1 MSNEIIPH
9 TAEEKE
15 RMTDALAHA
24 LRDIEKNNAQ
34 AVPTIAANY
43 GIDPDTLLETLA
55 TDAGM
60 GAALAR
66 AEQLR
71 QSGELLK
78 LQSLSLVEKLV
89 DQAEDMAN
97 AGQITPSM
105 LPKLMD
111 TMFKLS
117 GLAEERAARLRAQT
131 EDDTPK
137 AAIHIL
143 YGDEPEPI
151 DPKGNKYRIVIRLPN
166 AQREAGDIIDV
177 TPSEGEGGSDGA

>member
-1 MSNEIIPH
+1 MSNVIIPH

-15 RMTDALAHA
+15 RMTDALA
-24 LRDIEKNNAQ
+24 LVLDNPNNAE
-34 AVPTIAANY
+34 AIAANY
-43 GIDPDTLLETLA
+43 GIDPESLLELLA
-55 TDAGM
+55 TEEGM
-60 GAALAR
+60 RAALVR
-66 AEQLR
+66 AE
-71 QSGELLK
+71 ELLK
-78 LQSLSLVEKLV
+78 RKTIPLLERLA
-89 DQAEDMAN
+89 DQIGDMID
-97 AGQITPSM
+97 AGQISPTAA
-105 LPKLMD
+105 PKVAETL
-111 TMFKLS
+111 FKLS

-177 TPSEGEGGSDGA
+177 TPTEGEGGSDGA

>member
-1 MSNEIIPH
+1 MSNAIIPH
-9 TAEEKE
+9 TADEKE
-15 RMTDALAHA
+15 RLITVLALV
-24 LRDIEKNNAQ
+24 LDNPNNAE
-34 AVPTIAANY
+34 AIAASH
-43 GIDPDTLLETLA
+43 GTDPETVLETLA
-55 TDAGM
+55 TEEGM
-60 GAALAR
+60 RAALVR
-66 AEQLR
+66 AEELR
-71 QSGELLK
+71 QDGELLK
-78 LQSLSLVEKLV
+78 RKTIPLLERLV

-97 AGQITPSM
+97 AGQITPGM

-143 YGDEPEPI
+143 YGDEPEPS

-166 AQREAGDIIDV
+166 AQREAGEIIDV
-177 TPSEGEGGSDGA
+177 TPTEGEGGGGGT

>member
-1 MSNEIIPH
+1 MSNAIIPH
-9 TAEEKE
+9 TAEENE
-15 RMTDALAHA
+15 RMTDALA
-24 LRDIEKNNAQ
+24 LMLDNPNNAE
-34 AVPTIAANY
+34 AIAANY

-55 TDAGM
+55 TEEGM
-60 GAALAR
+60 RAALVR
-66 AEQLR
+66 AEELR

-78 LQSLSLVEKLV
+78 RKTIPLLERLV

-97 AGQITPSM
+97 AGQITPGM

-177 TPSEGEGGSDGA
+177 TPTEGEGGSDGA

>member
-9 TAEEKE
+9 TAEEKA
-15 RMTDALAHA
+15 RMTDALA
-24 LRDIEKNNAQ
+24 LVLDNPNNAE
-34 AVPTIAANY
+34 AIAASH
-43 GIDPDTLLETLA
+43 GTDPESLLEVLA
-55 TDAGM
+55 TPDGM
-60 GAALAR
+60 RAALIR
-66 AEQLR
+66 VEEMR
-71 QSGELLK
+71 QSGELLRRK
-78 LQSLSLVEKLV
+78 ALAPLEKLT
-89 DQAEDMAN
+89 DQIGDMID
-97 AGQITPSM
+97 AGQISPTAA
-105 LPKLMD
+105 PKVAETL
-111 TMFKLS
+111 FKLS

-177 TPSEGEGGSDGA
+177 TPTEDEGGSDGA